1 MARDWK
7 GEGSCDDQGELAEV
21 HGKSP
26 SVWVKKNVW
35 CGMDSGQK
43 EMKLK

>member
-1 MARDWK
+1 MAGDRK

-26 SVWVKKNVW
+26 SVWVKRKTYGSEW
-35 CGMDSGQK
+35 ILDK
-43 EMKLK
+43 KR